1 MAHKIQ
7 IFQQGFQHHIALEAG
22 KGRPV
27 LSPGRTP
34 SRVLPQ
40 PELPLWPGS
49 ERVTSLKY
57 LLRPPCPKE
66 GSACAWTDVPSR
78 SLHRAKLRLPEGFS
92 LCSPALSPGLGTC
105 RPPSTPSSPGTPTL
119 ASGPPCLRVLGS
131 SPPSPGDLTHGRY
144 RLRAPSVCRSCGAVW
159 LRGASPPRNPSG
171 IPSATPW
178 KHHGHGDGRLARSVL
193 GVS

>member
-1 MAHKIQ
+1 M
-7 IFQQGFQHHIALEAG
+7 
-22 KGRPV
+22 
-27 LSPGRTP
+27 
-34 SRVLPQ
+34 
-40 PELPLWPGS
+40 WPGS

-92 LCSPALSPGLGTC
+92 LCSVALSPGLGTC

-144 RLRAPSVCRSCGAVW
+144 RLRAPSVCRSCGAAW
-159 LRGASPPRNPSG
+159 GLPTKESFRNPQCHTLETPRPRRRTPGKVGVGGLLRAWLPSSPTCSG
-171 IPSATPW
+171 SAQIDT
-178 KHHGHGDGRLARSVL
+178 S
-193 GVS
+193 